1 MGFRQKVRGNKSA
14 KTVKSKKTVNQL
26 KGYLKNMEG
35 KKLRGCVKINLY
47 QRSFSASDLC

>member
-26 KGYLKNMEG
+26 KGYLKKHG
-35 KKLRGCVKINLY
+35 RKKNAGMCEINLY
-47 QRSFSASDLC
+47 QRSFSASDLS